1 MVTFADVV
9 DHANPS
15 IQPVLRRLRGRIRG
29 LGPRMREKV
38 TSKTRISYEVERDFC
53 EVRVQKERILVR
65 VFNTGMRDP
74 KGVIT
79 DIPKSHGWQFE
90 KEIPIDSEQLVDYAI
105 PFVEASYRSSRA
117 NIPRR

>member
-1 MVTFADVV
+1 MVTFEDVV

-15 IQPVLRRLRGRIRG
+15 IQPVLRHLRGRIRG
-29 LGPRMREKV
+29 LGRMGEKV
-38 TSKTRISYEVERDFC
+38 TSKTRIAYELERDFC

-74 KGVIT
+74 KNIIT

-90 KEIPIDSEQLVDYAI
+90 KEIPIDSNQLVDYAI
-105 PFVEASYRSSRA
+105 PYIEASYQSSRA

>member
-1 MVTFADVV
+1 MVTFANVV

-15 IQPVLRRLRGRIRG
+15 IEPVLRRLRGRIRG
-29 LGPRMREKV
+29 LGRMGEKV
-38 TSKTRISYEVERDFC
+38 TSKTRISYEVARDFC
-53 EVRVQKERILVR
+53 EVRVQRERILVR

-90 KEIPIDSEQLVDYAI
+90 KEIPIDSEQLVDYAT

>member
-1 MVTFADVV
+1 MMVTFADVV

-15 IQPVLRRLRGRIRG
+15 IQPVLLHLRGRIRG
-29 LGPRMREKV
+29 LGRMGEKV

-53 EVRVQKERILVR
+53 EVRVQRERILVR
-65 VFNTGMRDP
+65 VFNTGKPDP
-74 KGVIT
+74 KGIIT
-79 DIPKSHGWQFE
+79 DIPKSHGWQFQ
-90 KEIPIDSEQLVDYAI
+90 KEIPIDSKQLVDYAI

>member
-1 MVTFADVV
+1 M
-9 DHANPS
+9 
-15 IQPVLRRLRGRIRG
+15 G
-29 LGPRMREKV
+29 EKV

-74 KGVIT
+74 KGVIN

-105 PFVEASYRSSRA
+105 PFVGGGAVSPGRDIGVPLARIIVSV
-117 NIPRR
+117 ITG